1 MTFQELGLSPEL
13 GDIINQLGYSTPTPI
28 QSQSIPAI
36 LQGRDVLACAETGTG
51 KTGAFLLPTIEI
63 LQNSRSRQG
72 LPSAIVIVPTRELA
86 TQVFDNFNAY
96 AAVIGGARTLKAIS
110 IVGGEVISSQE
121 RMLKKGVDMIIA
133 TPGRL
138 IDMLERGKII
148 CTNVKVVILDEA
160 DRMLDMGFMPDVD
173 RILSSLPK
181 LRQTLLFSATVP
193 EEVRKISQLYQ
204 INPKEIK
211 ISRSAKTSDL
221 IEQRILRLSE
231 GQKQQALK
239 QLLSEND
246 SKEPVIVFCNRKL
259 EINGLTR
266 FLVNCGFS
274 AESLHGDMSQRNRNE
289 ALERFRGGQFRV
301 LVTSD
306 VAARG
311 IDINGISL
319 VVNYNVPIHVE
330 DYVHRIGRTGRA
342 GQEGR
347 AIMFV
352 MKAEEK
358 KLQNIQKLIKTT
370 IAEMFL
376 EIAAGAA
383 LPDEKS
389 AEKRDSRKRT
399 PVKNDQEPRSEKT
412 VETERR
418 DHSSRNVR
426 NTRNPDT
433 RNADTRNRQPQE
445 NSSSQEV
452 IVGFGNNLPA
462 FMLNDPL
469 KGL

>member
-1 MTFQELGLSPEL
+1 MTFEELGLSPEL
-13 GDIINQLGYSTPTPI
+13 GDIINRLGYVTPTPI
-28 QSQSIPAI
+28 QAESIPAI
-36 LQGRDVLACAETGTG
+36 LQGRDILACAETGTG

-63 LQNSRSRQG
+63 LQNTRSRQG

-86 TQVFDNFNAY
+86 TQVYDNFKGY
-96 AAVIGGARTLKAIS
+96 AEVIGGARTLKAIS

-121 RMLKKGVDMIIA
+121 RLLKKGVDMIIA

-138 IDMLERGKII
+138 IDLLERGKII
-148 CTNVKVVILDEA
+148 CTNVKIVVLDEA

-193 EEVRKISQLYQ
+193 EEIRKISQLYQ

-221 IEQRILRLSE
+221 IEQRILRLTE

-239 QLLSEND
+239 TLLTANE
-246 SKEPVIVFCNRKL
+246 SKGPVIVFCNRKL

-266 FLVNCGFS
+266 FLVKCGFV
-274 AESLHGDMSQRNRNE
+274 AESLHGDMNQRNRNE
-289 ALERFRGGQFRV
+289 TLERFRAEQFQV

-311 IDINGISL
+311 IDISNIGL
-319 VVNYNVPIHVE
+319 VVNYNVPLHME

-352 MKAEEK
+352 MKSEER
-358 KLQNIQKLIKTT
+358 KLQNIQKLIKVT
-370 IAEMFL
+370 IPEMTL
-376 EIAAGAA
+376 EI
-383 LPDEKS
+383 PVEEPKEEKKE
-389 AEKRDSRKRT
+389 EKRVDRHQSRRGEGRKR
-399 PVKNDQEPRSEKT
+399 SE
-412 VETERR
+412 E
-418 DHSSRNVR
+418 
-426 NTRNPDT
+426 DT
-433 RNADTRNRQPQE
+433 
-445 NSSSQEV
+445 SQDV
-452 IVGFGNNLPA
+452 VVGFGDNLPA
-462 FMLNDPL
+462 FMRLDPL
-469 KGL
+469 KGFERE